1 MGILKRH
8 FYGVGGD
15 ADWVNYPAYISHH
28 QETRL
33 PAHRGS
39 QANAQ
44 FLNLAQRRTCPN
56 SDPLTSCLHANQEL
70 TISSTSN
77 GIFVPLSA
85 EFPFLTLN
93 EPSVRASRSGGQNHA

>member
-8 FYGVGGD
+8 FYGACEGS
-15 ADWVNYPAYISHH
+15 DWVNRPAYILRQ

-44 FLNLAQRRTCPN
+44 FLNLAQQRTCPN
-56 SDPLTSCLHANQEL
+56 SDPLTSCLRANQEL
-70 TISSTSN
+70 TISSSSK
-77 GIFVPLSA
+77 GIFMPLSA

-93 EPSVRASRSGGQNHA
+93 EPSVRASRTGGQNHA

>member
-8 FYGVGGD
+8 FYRDCGG
-15 ADWVNYPAYISHH
+15 ADRVNHPAYISRH

-33 PAHRGS
+33 PAHRGR

-44 FLNLAQRRTCPN
+44 FLNLAQLKTCPN

-70 TISSTSN
+70 TISTSSN

-93 EPSVRASRSGGQNHA
+93 EPSVRASSTGGQNHA

>member
-8 FYGVGGD
+8 FYGVGGG
-15 ADWVNYPAYISHH
+15 AYWVNHPAYISHY

-44 FLNLAQRRTCPN
+44 FLILAQQRTCPN
-56 SDPLTSCLHANQEL
+56 SEALTICLHANQEL
-70 TISSTSN
+70 IISSSSN
-77 GIFVPLSA
+77 DIFVPLSA
-85 EFPFLTLN
+85 EFPFFTLN
-93 EPSVRASRSGGQNHA
+93 EPSVRASRTGGQNHA